1 MKNKLKWALRA
12 ATATA
17 AAAAVIGGISTGASA
32 AENTLVYNHGSNK
45 CLDSGEIANKTYM
58 SSCDGNDLG
67 QLWDRRGN
75 NIVRAYTNQC
85 LDSNSAGQVYWLEC
99 NGGRY
104 QMWDFR
110 SDGSVVNVATVRWL
124 NVWQGHQ
131 TVVET
136 TKASQGASSRWA
148 FG

>member
-12 ATATA
+12 ASTSVA
-17 AAAAVIGGISTGASA
+17 AAALIGGISTSAGA
-32 AENTLVYNHGSNK
+32 AENTLVRNDYGQ
-45 CLDSGEIANKTYM
+45 CLASFEVGHVYPASPCKP
-58 SSCDGNDLG
+58 NDRG

-85 LDSNSAGQVYWLEC
+85 LDSNGRGEVYFMEC

-110 SDGSVVNVATVRWL
+110 SDRSVVNVATGRYLSVYQAH
-124 NVWQGHQ
+124 VP
-131 TVVET
+131 VVET
-136 TKASQGASSRWA
+136 AVGSQGKSSRWT